1 MPITVNIPSQ
11 IVVQTAAQWAG
22 DATVYGE
29 KRILVTSDVFYGATD
44 QRQFKI
50 ADGVQTWVNLDY
62 MPIGGG
68 GENLAATLAIG
79 NATGQQDII
88 SDNTKAVLR
97 AENSEASVIYN
108 DGAGNGQVK
117 VTKFET
123 TIDHDIENVLDAPNN
138 RFPQETALGIAAFDA
153 SSNLK
158 ALPVATY
165 PSLTELATV
174 KGVTS
179 SIQTQITANKKASF
193 GISLIG
199 GGAVITTGYKGH
211 ITIPFTGTI
220 TGWNILSTLTGSIVV
235 DTWKQVYGSYPPT
248 VADTIWGGSKPT
260 LSSQD
265 KNQATGLSI
274 AVTAGDIVAFNVDSA
289 TTVQLVQLDIFITK
303 S

>member
-1 MPITVNIPSQ
+1 M
-11 IVVQTAAQWAG
+11 
-22 DATVYGE
+22 
-29 KRILVTSDVFYGATD
+29 
-44 QRQFKI
+44 
-50 ADGVQTWVNLDY
+50 
-62 MPIGGG
+62 
-68 GENLAATLAIG
+68 
-79 NATGQQDII
+79 
-88 SDNTKAVLR
+88 
-97 AENSEASVIYN
+97 EASVIYN
-108 DGAGNGQVK
+108 DGVGSGQAK

-123 TIDHDIENVLDAPNN
+123 TIQHSAENVLDAPNN

-235 DTWKQVYGSYPPT
+235 DTWKQV
-248 VADTIWGGSKPT
+248 ADTIWGGSKPT